1 MVEFRHLCLTVKPSF
16 LIDPEAHGE
25 NEIDWIGNH
34 DEDDKEFLQVHP
46 NSSSSTRRLRR
57 SSERRC
63 HRALG
68 PSRAYSQAWMPLLQ
82 PSRMSV
88 ARQSPV
94 HQDQLSR
101 GQNRGQNRDAE
112 FFYGCSNAT
121 TKSANSKAV
130 TRNDRYLAI
139 ATCGGLNQQ

>member
-1 MVEFRHLCLTVKPSF
+1 MTFFSLYTSSLSSGSIVVVESHGRVLTS
-16 LIDPEAHGE
+16 LSHGE
-25 NEIDWIGNH
+25 TIIPD
-34 DEDDKEFLQVHP
+34 
-46 NSSSSTRRLRR
+46 R
-57 SSERRC
+57 SRGSRERRC
-63 HRALG
+63 RRALG

-82 PSRMSV
+82 PSCMSV

-112 FFYGCSNAT
+112 FFYGCNNAT